1 MKRLK
6 SGGFVAPSQGN
17 DGMNPYLALGGS
29 GNMHG
34 KQNEGQ
40 NWNGEESFRAVK
52 LENWNEYPGYG
63 KGAERHARNE
73 EASEDRE

>member
-6 SGGFVAPSQGN
+6 SAGPLQGF

-29 GNMHG
+29 GNMH

-40 NWNGEESFRAVK
+40 NWNEEGNFNGVK
-52 LENWNEYPGYG
+52 LEHWSEYESYG
-63 KGAERHARNE
+63 KERERHSHTGEVTE
-73 EASEDRE
+73 ES